1 MLRKLFIPFALT
13 LAFALPAMAQEVQPQ
28 SAGSAIMQQLLLF
41 VPLILI
47 FYFLIIRPQSQQ
59 RKQHQAM
66 IDAVRRG
73 DTVVTS
79 GGLIGKVTKVADNEL
94 TIELA
99 DSVRVRI
106 LRRMILDVRGKGQL
120 VPANDAKPTS

>member
-1 MLRKLFIPFALT
+1 MLKKYLS
-13 LAFALPAMAQEVQPQ
+13 LAAISAITILPAAAQDVGAP
-28 SAGSAIMQQLLLF
+28 SAGSAIMQQMLLF

-79 GGLIGKVTKVADNEL
+79 GGLIGKVTKVADQEL
-94 TIELA
+94 TVELA
-99 DSVRVRI
+99 EGVRVRI
-106 LRRMILDVRGKGQL
+106 MRRMVVDVRGKGQL
-120 VPANDAKPTS
+120 VPANDAKPS

>member
-1 MLRKLFIPFALT
+1 MFKKILSLAMLSAATT
-13 LAFALPAMAQEVQPQ
+13 LPAFAQDVGAP
-28 SAGSAIMQQLLLF
+28 SAGTAIMQQMLLF

-79 GGLIGKVTKVADNEL
+79 GGLIGKVTKVADNQL
-94 TIELA
+94 TVELA
-99 DSVRVRI
+99 DGVRVRI
-106 LRRMILDVRGKGQL
+106 VRRMVADVRGKGQL

>member
-1 MLRKLFIPFALT
+1 MFKKYLSLVAASAIAV
-13 LAFALPAMAQEVQPQ
+13 LPAAAQDVGAP

-79 GGLIGKVTKVADNEL
+79 GGLIGKVTKVADQEL
-94 TIELA
+94 TVELA
-99 DSVRVRI
+99 EGVRVRI
-106 LRRMILDVRGKGQL
+106 IRRMVADVRGKGQL
-120 VPANDAKPTS
+120 VPANDAKPS

>member
-1 MLRKLFIPFALT
+1 MFKKT
-13 LAFALPAMAQEVQPQ
+13 LSLAILGAMTALPAFAQDVGAP
-28 SAGSAIMQQLLLF
+28 SAGA
-41 VPLILI
+41 
-47 FYFLIIRPQSQQ
+47 
-59 RKQHQAM
+59 QAM

-99 DSVRVRI
+99 DGVRVRI
-106 LRRMILDVRGKGQL
+106 VRRMVADVRGKGQL
-120 VPANDAKPTS
+120 VPANDAKPSA

>member
-1 MLRKLFIPFALT
+1 MLRKYLVLSILSALT
-13 LAFALPAMAQEVQPQ
+13 AYPAFAQDAGAP
-28 SAGSAIMQQLLLF
+28 SAGGAIMQQVLLF

-79 GGLIGKVTKVADNEL
+79 GGLIGKVTKVSDDEL
-94 TIELA
+94 TVELA
-99 DSVRVRI
+99 DSVRVRVM
-106 LRRMILDVRGKGQL
+106 RRMIADVRGKGQL
-120 VPANDAKPTS
+120 VPANDAKPT

>member
-1 MLRKLFIPFALT
+1 MFKKYLSLVATSAIAI
-13 LAFALPAMAQEVQPQ
+13 LPAAAQDVGAP

-79 GGLIGKVTKVADNEL
+79 GGLIGKVTKVADQEL
-94 TIELA
+94 TVELA
-99 DSVRVRI
+99 EGVRVRI
-106 LRRMILDVRGKGQL
+106 MRRMVADVRGKGQL
-120 VPANDAKPTS
+120 VPANDAKPS

>member
-1 MLRKLFIPFALT
+1 MFRKYLS
-13 LAFALPAMAQEVQPQ
+13 LAAISAIMILPAAAQDAGAP
-28 SAGSAIMQQLLLF
+28 SAGSAIMQQMLLF

-47 FYFLIIRPQSQQ
+47 FYFLIIRPQNQQ

-79 GGLIGKVTKVADNEL
+79 GGLIGKVTKVADQEL
-94 TIELA
+94 TVELA
-99 DSVRVRI
+99 EGVRVRI
-106 LRRMILDVRGKGQL
+106 MRRMVADVRGKGQL
-120 VPANDAKPTS
+120 VPANDAKPS

>member
-1 MLRKLFIPFALT
+1 MT
-13 LAFALPAMAQEVQPQ
+13 ALPAFAQDVGAP
-28 SAGSAIMQQLLLF
+28 SAGAAIMQQMLLF

-99 DSVRVRI
+99 DGVRVRI
-106 LRRMILDVRGKGQL
+106 VRRMVADVRGKGQL
-120 VPANDAKPTS
+120 VPANDAKPSA

>member
-1 MLRKLFIPFALT
+1 MLRKTLLLLAIIPAI
-13 LAFALPAMAQEVQPQ
+13 ALPAMAQDVPPP

-66 IDAVRRG
+66 IEAVRRG

-94 TIELA
+94 TVELA
-99 DSVRVRI
+99 DNVRVRI
-106 LRRMILDVRGKGQL
+106 LRRMIIDVRGKGQL
-120 VPANDAKPTS
+120 VPANDAKPNS

>member
-1 MLRKLFIPFALT
+1 MLRKLTLLLT
-13 LAFALPAMAQEVQPQ
+13 LAWAFALPALAQNAPPP
-28 SAGSAIMQQLLLF
+28 SAGSAIMQQMLLF
-41 VPLILI
+41 IPLILI

-66 IDAVRRG
+66 IEAVRRG

-79 GGLIGKVTKVADNEL
+79 GGLIGKITKVADQEL

-99 DSVRVRI
+99 DGVRVRI
-106 LRRMILDVRGKGQL
+106 VRRMIIDVRGKGQL
-120 VPANDAKPTS
+120 VPANDEKPAS